1 MVSNLQTGA
10 GLPPLLQTVFNDVL
24 HKKSQKVQDSVGILL
39 AIIIY
44 NCYPRV
50 EFFGDQVLQQN
61 WALF

>member
-1 MVSNLQTGA
+1 M
-10 GLPPLLQTVFNDVL
+10 VFNDVL

-39 AIIIY
+39 AIIVY